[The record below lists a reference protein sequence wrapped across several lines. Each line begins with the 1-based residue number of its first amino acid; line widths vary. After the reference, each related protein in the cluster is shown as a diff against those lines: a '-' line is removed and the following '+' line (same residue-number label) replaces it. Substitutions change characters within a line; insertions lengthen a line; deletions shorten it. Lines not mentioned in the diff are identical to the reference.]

1 MRLDYHDLS
10 EDQFEHL
17 VIAVCRYLFG
27 IGVQGFSKGPDG
39 GKDARFDGC
48 AERFPSTASPWN
60 GKVVIQAKHTDL
72 INKKFSEPDFSSDA
86 SSSVISEEIHRITRL
101 RQAGELDYYLLCA
114 NRRLAGVA
122 EQKIRKRIATAAG
135 ISDDAVYLCG
145 TEILD
150 QWLNIQPDILRHAA
164 INPFDVPPIIDPADL
179 ARVIRAIADGREQ
192 FASLEDSGTAPPE
205 QRTSLRE
212 KNLINGLSED
222 YARIIQ
228 GYIKEFEPIRGFL
241 AAPENAGFVNL
252 YEDTVADLQSLIAS
266 HKADRHSF
274 DQILDRIQR
283 LIFDRDYDLRQNKK
297 LTRTVLFYMY
307 WNCDIGSSD
316 SDA

>member
-17 VIAVCRYLFG
+17 VIAICRYLFG
-27 IGVQGFSKGPDG
+27 LGVQGFSKGPDG
-39 GKDARFDGC
+39 GKDARFHGR
-48 AERFPSTASPWN
+48 AERFPSTAAPWD

-72 INKKFSEPDFSSDA
+72 INKKFSERDFSGEA
-86 SSSVISEEIHRITRL
+86 SSSIISEEIRRIARL
-101 RQAGELDYYLLCA
+101 RQNGELDYYLLCS

-122 EQKIRKRIATAAG
+122 EEKIRKRIAEAAEVG
-135 ISDDAVYLCG
+135 NDAVYLCG
-145 TEILD
+145 TESLN
-150 QWLNIQPDILRHAA
+150 QWLNYEPDILRQAG
-164 INPFDVPPIIDPADL
+164 INPFDTPPIIDPADL
-179 ARVIRAIADGREQ
+179 ARVIRAIADKREQ
-192 FASLEDSGTAPPE
+192 FTTLEGSRTPPPE
-205 QRTSLRE
+205 RRTTLVE
-212 KNLINGLSED
+212 KNLINGLSAD
-222 YARIIQ
+222 YVQLIQ
-228 GYIKEFEPIRGFL
+228 GYIKEFDPIRAFL
-241 AAPENAGFVNL
+241 AAPENVNYVSF
-252 YEDTVADLQSLIAS
+252 YEDTVADLQSLILS

-307 WNCDIGSSD
+307 WNCDIGSNN